1 VASRSSQPD
10 RPQRP
15 AGRRPAA
22 GKRPGAAPGA
32 GGPSQG
38 GRPSQGGPRG
48 GAAPHSPE
56 APRTHRP
63 PQPEETTGLDLIYGR
78 NPVLEALRGRRRVHT
93 ILLAAPAPDAALEA
107 AIGATAAKPAMKHLT
122 ADELTARTGNSD
134 HQDVAAL
141 VGPYP
146 YVEPE
151 RLLATHTLLVALD
164 EIQDPHNLGAIIRT
178 AEAAGAGIVIPRHR
192 AAQVT
197 GAVVKASAGATEH
210 ASVAMVRNLAD
221 FLQAAKEKGF
231 WVYGAAAEAK
241 APYTAQDYTYP
252 TCFVIG
258 SEGEGIG
265 RRVASLCDAMV
276 SLPLAGKVSSLNAS
290 VSAAIFLYEAVR
302 QRSGAAGKKEG
313 TAPPFAKGS

>member
-1 VASRSSQPD
+1 
-10 RPQRP
+10 
-15 AGRRPAA
+15 
-22 GKRPGAAPGA
+22 
-32 GGPSQG
+32 
-38 GRPSQGGPRG
+38 
-48 GAAPHSPE
+48 
-56 APRTHRP
+56 
-63 PQPEETTGLDLIYGR
+63 
-78 NPVLEALRGRRRVHT
+78 VLEALRGRRRVHT

-107 AIGATAAKPAMKHLT
+107 AIRGTAAKPAVKHLT
-122 ADELTARTGNSD
+122 ANELAARTGTSD

-141 VGPYP
+141 VEPYP

-151 RLLATHTLLVALD
+151 RLLATRTLLVALD

-221 FLQAAKEKGF
+221 FLQGAKEKGF

-241 APYTAQDYTYP
+241 APYTTQDYAYP

-265 RRVASLCDAMV
+265 RRVASVCDAMV

-290 VSAAIFLYEAVR
+290 VSAAILLYEAVR
-302 QRSGAAGKKEG
+302 QRATGAGEKEG
-313 TAPPFAKGS
+313 TSPPFAKGS

>member
-1 VASRSSQPD
+1 VYTVFVATATPD
-10 RPQRP
+10 P
-15 AGRRPAA
+15 
-22 GKRPGAAPGA
+22 
-32 GGPSQG
+32 
-38 GRPSQGGPRG
+38 
-48 GAAPHSPE
+48 
-56 APRTHRP
+56 
-63 PQPEETTGLDLIYGR
+63 
-78 NPVLEALRGRRRVHT
+78 
-93 ILLAAPAPDAALEA
+93 ALEA
-107 AIGATAAKPAMKHLT
+107 ALTGAAAKPVVKHISPSDLSALAAT
-122 ADELTARTGNSD
+122 PD
-134 HQDVAAL
+134 HQDMAAL
-141 VGPYP
+141 VDPYP
-146 YVEPE
+146 YADPDK
-151 RLLATHTLLVALD
+151 LLESHTLVVALD

-241 APYTAQDYTYP
+241 TGYTAQDYTYP

-258 SEGEGIG
+258 SEGQGVG

-290 VSAAIFLYEAVR
+290 VSAAILLYEAVR
-302 QRSGAAGKKEG
+302 QRAAVAGKA
-313 TAPPFAKGS
+313 AP